1 MSFQNIYVG
10 KTPAVPYFCSR
21 NAAGPI
27 KGTLSTRN
35 RSKFYEQ
42 WLTRKA
48 SEHDDMSRDG
58 DFQCSFSRSL
68 IRFLL
73 RVLQLQILLG
83 SKYSD
88 LCFCYIWY
96 PMSQMSG
103 ACSLFL
109 RNGSCYYTSSA
120 FMHVKALTSNLLLG
134 YRESASIINTY
145 AKRLE
150 IKTRRY
156 EKWNPLKGHL
166 FKTTESHFLKYEP
179 LQVLC

>member
-10 KTPAVPYFCSR
+10 KTPAVPYVCSR

-27 KGTLSTRN
+27 KGTLSTRK

-73 RVLQLQILLG
+73 RVLQL
-83 SKYSD
+83 KFYSD
-88 LCFCYIWY
+88 RNTRIYVFVTFDILCRRCLEHV
-96 PMSQMSG
+96 P
-103 ACSLFL
+103 CS
-109 RNGSCYYTSSA
+109 YE
-120 FMHVKALTSNLLLG
+120 MDHVITL
-134 YRESASIINTY
+134 
-145 AKRLE
+145 
-150 IKTRRY
+150 
-156 EKWNPLKGHL
+156 PLHL
-166 FKTTESHFLKYEP
+166 CTLK
-179 LQVLC
+179 L